1 MKMWDEFKKF
11 AFKGNVMDMAI
22 GVVIGSAFSAIV
34 TSLVNKIIMPL
45 VGLLTGNINFSDLQI
60 VLSTGVDEAGNTVVT
75 NAIGYG
81 DLIQTVL
88 NFLIIA
94 FSIFLFVKLMN
105 TAKAKMEAHH
115 KKEEEEAP
123 AAPAGPTQEEL
134 LTEIRDLLKEQK

>member
-123 AAPAGPTQEEL
+123 TAPAGPTQEEL